1 MKTSSERF
9 GNEQGSVLL
18 LALLIITLLVLIGVW
33 STNTSTTETTIAG
46 NQKLS
51 KIAFYNADGGAE
63 LGVALVEANIDS
75 RGDGFAV
82 GTLYGT
88 GAATD
93 HNKVTIATQKF
104 YLNSDMTSKP
114 DCTNR
119 DAYTPTDGSCS
130 GRPAI
135 TNLRIGGNSELSTG
149 GAIQM
154 IAGYEGK
161 GKGSAGAGSWVTYD
175 IRAQHRNVRNSEA
188 IINLRWRH
196 VL

>member
-1 MKTSSERF
+1 MKTTSDRF
-9 GNEQGSVLL
+9 GNEKGSVLL

-33 STNTSTTETTIAG
+33 STNTSTTETAISG
-46 NQKLS
+46 NEKLS
-51 KIAFYNADGGAE
+51 KVAFYNADGGAE

-82 GTLYGT
+82 GTRYGT
-88 GAATD
+88 AAD
-93 HNKVTIATQKF
+93 PYNVQIATRKF
-104 YLNSDMTSKP
+104 YLNSDLTSKP

-119 DAYTPTDGSCS
+119 DAFTPTDGSCS